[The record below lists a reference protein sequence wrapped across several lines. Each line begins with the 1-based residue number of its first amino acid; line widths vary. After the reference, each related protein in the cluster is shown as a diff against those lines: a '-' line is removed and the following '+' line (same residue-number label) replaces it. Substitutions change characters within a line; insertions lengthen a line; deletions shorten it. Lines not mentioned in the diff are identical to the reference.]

1 MEPEYKDIGAMAGA
15 MVDERRS
22 TPRFH
27 LLTRVDILGAGT
39 GDAYW
44 GGLNNVSRTG
54 VALTL
59 GQPLK
64 PGQKVTA
71 SFRFRCDNGK
81 ELIEILAARV
91 VWQTGNNTGLEFVAP
106 LTTAS
111 PTLQKAPYLAAHLT
125 RKETGL

>member
-1 MEPEYKDIGAMAGA
+1 MASA

-27 LLTRVDILGAGT
+27 LLSRVDILGAGT

-44 GGLNNVSRTG
+44 GGLNNVSCTG

-64 PGQKVTA
+64 PGQKVTVI
-71 SFRFRCDNGK
+71 FRFRCDDGR
-81 ELIEILAARV
+81 ELTETLTAHVIWR
-91 VWQTGNNTGLEFVAP
+91 TGHNTGLEFETP

-111 PTLQKAPYLAAHLT
+111 PALQKAPYLAEHLT
-125 RKETGL
+125 GKEAGR

>member
-1 MEPEYKDIGAMAGA
+1 MEPEHKDIGAMTGV
-15 MVDERRS
+15 MIDERRS

-27 LLTRVDILGAGT
+27 LLSRVDILGTGT

-71 SFRFRCDNGK
+71 SFRFRCDDGK
-81 ELIEILAARV
+81 ELTETLAAHVIWR
-91 VWQTGNNTGLEFVAP
+91 TGNNTGLKFETP
-106 LTTAS
+106 LTAAS
-111 PTLQKAPYLAAHLT
+111 PALQKASYLAAHLT

>member
-1 MEPEYKDIGAMAGA
+1 MEPEHKDIGAMTGV

-27 LLTRVDILGAGT
+27 LLSRVDILGAGM

-54 VALTL
+54 VAVTL

-71 SFRFRCDNGK
+71 IFRFRCDDGR
-81 ELIEILAARV
+81 ELTETLAAHVIWR
-91 VWQTGNNTGLEFVAP
+91 TGHNTGLEFETP

-111 PTLQKAPYLAAHLT
+111 PALQKAPYLAAHLMG
-125 RKETGL
+125 KEAGR

>member
-1 MEPEYKDIGAMAGA
+1 MEPESKDLGAIAGA

-27 LLTRVDILGAGT
+27 LLTRVDNLVAGM
-39 GDAYW
+39 ASIYW
-44 GGLNNVSRTG
+44 GSLNNVSRTG

-64 PGQKVTA
+64 PGQKVTV
-71 SFRFRCDNGK
+71 SFRFRCDDGK

-91 VWQTGNNTGLEFVAP
+91 VWQTGNNTGMEFVAP

-125 RKETGL
+125 SKEAGR